1 MSAVTKTPIL
11 DTLID
16 SNTNAP
22 VDTTEAPVD
31 TTEAPVEE
39 STLESLTIP
48 NFDIGEDDAF
58 TTKMVSSII
67 TRLFPT
73 KDGIQTGEY
82 FVNNVANFGDKTQ
95 HFIMLGANL
104 YKDAIQNIAED
115 DQDEAVELAY
125 TKFILNSKNIIV
137 ELQKQLPAK
146 LAALNWIGTKLFLSF
161 YNKTQFSGLDDK
173 RTPMYG
179 APTCMFVLK
188 MKPMPNAVPFSK
200 PKKAYIPKTQQAASA
215 PVEPVPVRAVQQV
228 SSMPA
233 PVRAVQQVSSMPAPV
248 PVRAVQQ
255 VSSIP
260 VPVRAVQQDSTIP
273 VRKLRN
279 PPHASN
285 GISVYRVEPT
295 STKPTYRSM
304 ILSTPQP
311 EPMSLAGGGG
321 GGGGSHHVENIM
333 AGGGGG
339 GYHVETTV
347 ASGGRGYVTGKP
359 RK

>member
-1 MSAVTKTPIL
+1 MSSATETPIL

-16 SNTNAP
+16 SNINAP
-22 VDTTEAPVD
+22 VETTEALVETTEAP
-31 TTEAPVEE
+31 AEE
-39 STLESLTIP
+39 STPESLTIP
-48 NFDIGEDDAF
+48 NFDIGDDDAF
-58 TTKMVSSII
+58 TNKMVSSII

-137 ELQKQLPAK
+137 ELQKQLPTK

-200 PKKAYIPKTQQAASA
+200 PKKAYIPKAQQVASA
-215 PVEPVPVRAVQQV
+215 PDEHVSVRAVQQASSMPVPVRAVQQV
-228 SSMPA
+228 SSMP
-233 PVRAVQQVSSMPAPV
+233 VPAPV

-255 VSSIP
+255 
-260 VPVRAVQQDSTIP
+260 DGTIP
-273 VRKLRN
+273 VRKPRN
-279 PPHASN
+279 PTTASN

-311 EPMSLAGGGG
+311 EPMSLAGGGD
-321 GGGGSHHVENIM
+321 HL
-333 AGGGGG
+333 
-339 GYHVETTV
+339 ETTIT
-347 ASGGRGYVTGKP
+347 SGGRGYVTGKP